1 MKIDWWMIIKNS
13 FPVLL
18 KLWPLWVLIL
28 VVAVI
33 SLIPDLMSSAIRK
46 AIGDW
51 RIRLNFKRG
60 EAGRSDR
67 DLLRWLRGM
76 KPSEFEEYIADLF
89 SRLGYKTQ
97 VVGQSH
103 DGGIDVIVEKNGIK
117 SYIQCKKFITSV
129 VSVGAVRDFY
139 GAIADL
145 AQGKAYFIT
154 TNKFTLEAERFCED
168 KPIELV
174 DGLKLIKYI
183 HLADKNTKQPE
194 VIQSANPV
202 QEKCLQCNGY
212 LIKKQGEYGDF
223 YGCSNYPKCQYTK
236 NI

>member
-1 MKIDWWMIIKNS
+1 MRIDWWMIIKNS

-28 VVAVI
+28 VVAII
-33 SLIPDLMSSAIRK
+33 SLIPDLISLAIR
-46 AIGDW
+46 DW
-51 RIRLNFKRG
+51 RIQRNFKRG

-67 DLLRWLRGM
+67 DLLRWLKRM
-76 KPSEFEEYIADLF
+76 KPPEFEKYIAVLF

-97 VVGQSH
+97 AVGQSH
-103 DGGIDVIVEKNGIK
+103 DGGIDVIAEKDGIK

-154 TNKFTLEAERFCED
+154 TNKT
-168 KPIELV
+168 I
-174 DGLKLIKYI
+174 ITI
-183 HLADKNTKQPE
+183 
-194 VIQSANPV
+194 
-202 QEKCLQCNGY
+202 
-212 LIKKQGEYGDF
+212 
-223 YGCSNYPKCQYTK
+223 NYSIYST
-236 NI
+236 